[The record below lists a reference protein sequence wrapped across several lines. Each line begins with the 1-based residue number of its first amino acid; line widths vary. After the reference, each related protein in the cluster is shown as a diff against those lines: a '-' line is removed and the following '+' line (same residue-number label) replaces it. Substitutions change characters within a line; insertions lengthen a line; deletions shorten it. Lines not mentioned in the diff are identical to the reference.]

1 MNISQTDVGA
11 NTDYTQYVEIM
22 LVEFRKHSAS
32 ARRQTLFEEC
42 LQSSQAKRDFHAFLS
57 FNFPFLPLFPPNF
70 NVSRLFSLQLSV
82 LPLSFLLTLHL
93 RRSSS

>member
-1 MNISQTDVGA
+1 MNISQTDVGT
-11 NTDYTQYVEIM
+11 NNDYTQYVEIT

-57 FNFPFLPLFPPNF
+57 FNFPFLPLSPLNL
-70 NVSRLFSLQLSV
+70 NASHLFSLEL
-82 LPLSFLLTLHL
+82 
-93 RRSSS
+93 